1 MLKHGL
7 FDLEPRCKGFG
18 AKFAEVKTAYG
29 SSFPPRARQ
38 EILRLAE
45 RLALVERQIAQVEAE
60 RNAVARQGA
69 ELSPMEVSENSE
81 AQAAVKIA
89 TLTRLK
95 GIGANDATLL
105 THEIFYRGFRNRREL
120 ASWVGMTPTPRASGV
135 MERDQGIGRDG
146 PAWIRAQLIQM
157 AWRLVAPSARK
168 CALQV
173 V

>member
-1 MLKHGL
+1 MKERTSLTNSIKGLLKLHGV
-7 FDLEPRCKGFG
+7 FHLEPRTKRFE
-18 AKFAEVKTAYG
+18 AKFAEVTTGYG
-29 SSFPPRARQ
+29 ELFQPRARR

-60 RNAVARQGA
+60 RDGVARSGA
-69 ELSPMEVSENSE
+69 KLSIAAVPEGSD

-120 ASWVGMTPTPRASGV
+120 VGDAATRPPLFIA
-135 MERDQGIGRDG
+135 
-146 PAWIRAQLIQM
+146 A
-157 AWRLVAPSARK
+157 APMP
-168 CALQV
+168 
-173 V
+173 